1 MILGVLAVVQNW
13 QEDLGNG
20 LKELN
25 IGCKKWEEL
34 IQMTQN
40 MRENYINQ

>member
-1 MILGVLAVVQNW
+1 MILNVLAVAQNW

-25 IGCKKWEEL
+25 IGCKKWGEL
-34 IQMTQN
+34 IQMIQN
-40 MRENYINQ
+40 MRESYTNQ